1 MYFISNERDIFPIS
15 NDVFNFESKYERR
28 KMYMKKCFYCFYLL
42 IVLFS
47 INNVLRGLKSLMLI
61 DNSHVE
67 EAVLF
72 FILSQKTG
80 NFLSLFKSIF
90 FFIDFIKSGP
100 GLISKILRHSPLNN
114 NMFNSL

>member
-1 MYFISNERDIFPIS
+1 
-15 NDVFNFESKYERR
+15 
-28 KMYMKKCFYCFYLL
+28 MYMKKCFYCFYLL

-47 INNVLRGLKSLMLI
+47 INNVLRGLKSLMLK

-90 FFIDFIKSGP
+90 FIDFIKSEP
-100 GLISKILRHSPLNN
+100 GLVYKILRHSPLNN
-114 NMFNSL
+114 NVFNSL